1 MAVLVDV
8 LDAGVVVDD
17 VVVVEAIASIISI
30 IALLLMLLLLLAG
43 HKYAQSTRYLD

>member
-30 IALLLMLLLLLAG
+30 IALLLMLLLLAG